1 MATFIKGVS
10 DQLGPMQLYRPD
22 YQFLTQ
28 VYGTKQA
35 QYDRGFNMVKSLY
48 NSVLNT
54 NLTNAN
60 NQSYRQEAFKRL
72 QGSLQSMS
80 NVDLS
85 NPTNITRAQGMI
97 DPISR
102 DPELA
107 YDMAVTNFHSKQKQL
122 MESYRNS
129 QDPKMRGMYNEYSR
143 MDINF
148 AEEDLRNAK
157 RGDGSI
163 TSVQPREFTPFE
175 DVNEFLRKAAKDQ
188 ELEIKQSGPDGRGY
202 ILTRVNG
209 TGAVPIFNNWAKA
222 TMGNQFDRQFS
233 VIGRV
238 NAESA
243 IRNEMA
249 ARNVGREEATRM
261 VAEKLVPQLNVK
273 QSVAGI
279 AAEKE
284 YRKLDEEVTFFE
296 KQYPNGFPAA
306 KPEIAQEYQRLVK
319 ERDEQKTE
327 FENARSEVG
336 RLQSEGSAY
345 IGSNLYNIYSQAA
358 KDQTA
363 LAFASTFATAKQ
375 SVEMRPDTTWAT
387 KASIASRERI
397 ASAQMAMEQ
406 KKMEYDQYKFGVT
419 TNLKVQELK
428 GKGLIPDEQFIGQG
442 VSEAVSYAS
451 DMQSASYQQNRDD
464 VYNSTFNAENGLMK
478 LVVNNDAEYAKVY
491 STVSKVKQM
500 ANGQQVNLSNEDLTN
515 LKDYGQKIGI
525 NVQAPVNSSS
535 ANNLLDQMAGYTF
548 NKATERLQLYSKT
561 HKTGDVE
568 PQFKAFRK
576 AAGAFQ
582 NLVAER
588 ETLNQDMKRISQE
601 VLEPNGAVKPL
612 YAGAVIRGSLGG
624 GVYDIDLSKVSEAAK
639 NRVSSLITG
648 FKDRQNPVSN
658 KYTYSK
664 LSGAEIELLIKNPY
678 AASSISTSDGATLDI
693 NILRNMNPVD
703 IAELF
708 ADRSNVFFDPVKKQ
722 VKVEMNVSQKEGMA
736 KKFNLSGAQSL
747 YLTIPYE
754 TIQSSRGALERFE
767 KYIPINSLNVSSLGA
782 LTPLLTN
789 PNARVIGESYMK
801 EVGFDYSI
809 TGVTGENGS
818 RQLMFNYDYFNP
830 KTGQILNQTK
840 YIPYAPGDPTSLEKA
855 SEIINQEFYNYRLS
869 RAKYQDFINSNTTR
883 TNND

>member
-48 NSVLNT
+48 NSVLNS

-107 YDMAVTNFHSKQKQL
+107 YDMAVTNFHAKQKQL

-188 ELEIKQSGPDGRGY
+188 GLEIKQSGPDGRGY
-202 ILTRVNG
+202 ILTRTNG
-209 TGAVPIFNNWAKA
+209 PGAVPIYNSWATA

-243 IRNEMA
+243 IRSEMA
-249 ARNVGREEATRM
+249 NKNVGREEATRM

-273 QSVAGI
+273 QSVSGI
-279 AAEKE
+279 AAQEE
-284 YRKLDEEVTFFE
+284 YRKLDEKVNFYE
-296 KQYPNGFPAA
+296 KQYPNGFPTA

-336 RLQSEGSAY
+336 KLQSEGSAY
-345 IGSNLYNIYSQAA
+345 IASNLYNIYSQAA

-375 SVEMRPDTTWAT
+375 SVEVRPDTTWAT
-387 KASIASRERI
+387 KVSIASRERI
-397 ASAQMAMEQ
+397 AGAQMAMAQ
-406 KKMEYDQYKFGVT
+406 KKMEFEQYKFDVNT
-419 TNLKVQELK
+419 KLKTQEMQ
-428 GKGLIPDEQFIGQG
+428 GKGLIPSEEFTG
-442 VSEAVSYAS
+442 VGISDTPSYAS
-451 DMQSASYQQNRDD
+451 DMNSASLQLNRDEA
-464 VYNSTFNAENGLMK
+464 YSSAFNAENGLIK
-478 LVVNNDAEYAKVY
+478 LVVDDDSEYGKVF
-491 STVSKVKQM
+491 SSIAKVKQM
-500 ANGQQVNLSNEDLTN
+500 ANGQKVTLSNEELNT
-515 LKDYGQKIGI
+515 LKSYGGKVGMNI
-525 NVQAPVNSSS
+525 NVPTNSSD
-535 ANNLLDQMAGYTF
+535 ANNLLDRMAGYTF
-548 NKATERLQLYSKT
+548 NKATERLQLYSDT
-561 HKTGDVE
+561 HKTGNIN
-568 PQFKAFRK
+568 PTFKSFRK
-576 AAGAFQ
+576 IAGAFQ
-582 NLVAER
+582 NMVSQR
-588 ETLNQDMKRISQE
+588 EAINQDMKRVSQE
-601 VLEPNGAVKPL
+601 VLDTNGNIKPL
-612 YAGAVIRGSLGG
+612 YAGAVIKGNLGG

-639 NRVSSLITG
+639 TRVSSMIAG
-648 FKDRQNPVSN
+648 FKDRQVPVSN
-658 KYTYSK
+658 QYNISK
-664 LSGAEIELLIKNPY
+664 LTGAEIELLVKNPY
-678 AASSISTSDGATLDI
+678 AASSITTSEGATLDI
-693 NILRNMNPVD
+693 NVLRNMNPVD
-703 IAELF
+703 ISALF
-708 ADRSNVFFDPVKKQ
+708 ADKSKVFYDPVRKQ
-722 VKVEMNVSQKEGMA
+722 VKVEMNVSEKDGTA
-736 KKFNLSGAQSL
+736 KKFNLKGGQAL

-754 TIQSSRGALERFE
+754 TIQSSRGALGRLEQ
-767 KYIPINSLNVSSLGA
+767 YIPINTLNVSSLGVLA
-782 LTPLLTN
+782 PLLAN

-801 EVGFDYSI
+801 KIGFDYSV
-809 TGVTGENGS
+809 TGVTSENGS

-830 KTGQILNQTK
+830 KTGQVLNQTK

-855 SEIINQEFYNYRLS
+855 SEVINQEFYNYRLS

>member
-107 YDMAVTNFHSKQKQL
+107 YDMAVTSFHSKQKQL

-188 ELEIKQSGPDGRGY
+188 GLEIKQSSPDGRGY
-202 ILTRVNG
+202 ILTRTNG
-209 TGAVPIFNNWAKA
+209 PGAVPIYNSWATA

-243 IRNEMA
+243 IRSEMA
-249 ARNVGREEATRM
+249 NKNVGREEATRM
-261 VAEKLVPQLNVK
+261 VAEKLLPQLNVK

-279 AAEKE
+279 AAQEE
-284 YRKLDEEVTFFE
+284 YRKLDEKVTFYE
-296 KQYPNGFPAA
+296 KQFPNGFPTA

-345 IGSNLYNIYSQAA
+345 IASNLYNIYSQAA

-375 SVEMRPDTTWAT
+375 SVEVRPDTTWAT
-387 KASIASRERI
+387 KVSIASRERI
-397 ASAQMAMEQ
+397 AGAQMAMAQ
-406 KKMEYDQYKFGVT
+406 KKMEFEQYKLDVNT
-419 TNLKVQELK
+419 KLKIQEMQ
-428 GKGLIPDEQFIGQG
+428 GKGLIPSTEFTG
-442 VSEAVSYAS
+442 VGFSDTPSYAS
-451 DMQSASYQQNRDD
+451 DMNSASLQLNRDEA
-464 VYNSTFNAENGLMK
+464 YSSAFNAENGLIK
-478 LVVNNDAEYAKVY
+478 LVVDDDSEYGKVFSSIAKI
-491 STVSKVKQM
+491 KQM
-500 ANGQQVNLSNEDLTN
+500 ANGQQVTLSNEELNN
-515 LKDYGQKIGI
+515 LKSYGNKVGMNID
-525 NVQAPVNSSS
+525 VPTNSSD
-535 ANNLLDQMAGYTF
+535 ANNFLDRMAGYTF
-548 NKATERLQLYSKT
+548 NKATERLQLYSDT
-561 HKTGDVE
+561 HKTGDTN
-568 PQFKAFRK
+568 PYFKSFRSG
-576 AAGAFQ
+576 AGAFQ
-582 NLVAER
+582 NMVSQR
-588 ETLNQDMKRISQE
+588 EAINKDMKRVSQE
-601 VLEPNGAVKPL
+601 VLDANGNIKPL
-612 YAGAVIRGSLGG
+612 YEGAVIKSKISD
-624 GVYDIDLSKVSEAAK
+624 GVYDFDFSKVSEAAK
-639 NRVSSLITG
+639 TRVSSLITG
-648 FKDRQNPVSN
+648 FKDRQVPVSN
-658 KYTYSK
+658 QYTISK
-664 LSGAEIELLIKNPY
+664 LTGAEIDLLVKNPY
-678 AASSISTSDGATLDI
+678 GVSSVTTSEGATLDI
-693 NILRNMNPVD
+693 NVLRNMNPVD
-703 IAELF
+703 ISALF
-708 ADRSNVFFDPVKKQ
+708 ADKSKVFYDPVRKQ
-722 VKVEMNVSQKEGMA
+722 VKVEMNVSEKDGIA
-736 KKFNLSGAQSL
+736 KKFNLKGGQAL

-754 TIQSSRGALERFE
+754 TIQSSRGALGRLEE
-767 KYIPINSLNVSSLGA
+767 YIPFNTLNVSSLGV

-789 PNARVIGESYMK
+789 ANARVVGESYMNGI
-801 EVGFDYSI
+801 GFDYAV
-809 TGVTGENGS
+809 TGVPGQNGS
-818 RQLMFNYDYFNP
+818 NLLQFDYKYLDP
-830 KTGQILNQTK
+830 QTGKTGTGSQM
-840 YIPYAPGDPTSLEKA
+840 IPFSPGDPASLEKA
-855 SEIINQEFYNYRLS
+855 SEIIQQVFYNYKITRS
-869 RAKYQDFINSNTTR
+869 KYQDYINSNDTQ